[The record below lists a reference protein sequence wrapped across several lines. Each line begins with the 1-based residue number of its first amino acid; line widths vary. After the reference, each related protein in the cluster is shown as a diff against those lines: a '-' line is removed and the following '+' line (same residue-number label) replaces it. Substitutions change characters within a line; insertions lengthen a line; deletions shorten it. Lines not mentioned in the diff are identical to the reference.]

1 MMLNHAQS
9 APFTTVLIS
18 SLCPVHRHSVSNQFH
33 FPMILVGVYT
43 WNCLDPS
50 RGAKRMV
57 RGTQLEAANVGFF
70 DATSIFWFDLPD
82 SYMLHLLTYSRK
94 TLCHLWS
101 NVLSNLI
108 CYQILGCCRSLVNGK
123 VSDLQPMISLY
134 YWAAYI
140 PATKCF
146 LSSRD
151 VQIFRLSLERL
162 MLIRPT
168 QRRNSISFL
177 WVHHPHPVSR
187 VVDNLLVAPYYHL
200 INHISSHDSLYHK
213 SLSQHLIIFSTVY
226 NYDL

>member
-1 MMLNHAQS
+1 MPKTHHSEPSWYQVYALYIDTQFPTN
-9 APFTTVLIS
+9 FTF
-18 SLCPVHRHSVSNQFH
+18 QWYW
-33 FPMILVGVYT
+33 LVYIYT
-43 WNCLDPS
+43 WNCLDTS

-57 RGTQLEAANVGFF
+57 RGNQLEAANFGCF

-82 SYMLHLLTYSRK
+82 LYMLHLLTYSRK

-101 NVLSNLI
+101 NVLSKLI
-108 CYQILGCCRSLVNGK
+108 CYQIPGCCRSLVNGK

-146 LSSRD
+146 LSSQD

-168 QRRNSISFL
+168 QRRNR
-177 WVHHPHPVSR
+177 VHHPHPVSR
-187 VVDNLLVAPYYHL
+187 VIDNLLVAPYYHL
-200 INHISSHDSLYHK
+200 INHVSSKDSL
-213 SLSQHLIIFSTVY
+213 
-226 NYDL
+226 